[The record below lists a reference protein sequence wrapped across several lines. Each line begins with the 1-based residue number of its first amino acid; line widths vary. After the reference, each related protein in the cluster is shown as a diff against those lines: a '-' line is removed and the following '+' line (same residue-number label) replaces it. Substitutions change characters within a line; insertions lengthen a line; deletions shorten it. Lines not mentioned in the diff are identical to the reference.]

1 MFNIYHQQKLLFS
14 LSVLSC
20 LSLAS
25 PVALAQVFNYGI
37 GDAVRDTNVAK
48 PPAKTTEP
56 PAPVIIQEEET
67 PLTLADGEKMAVRD
81 FRVEGADFLDGAE
94 VSALLQP
101 YRNRELNINE
111 IRQAA
116 NKITVYAREKG
127 YMVARAYVPKQSIQD
142 GVLLIKVVA
151 GKYGK
156 FQMKNKSLVSDARL
170 QAIFEHAKQKSDIV
184 TKEGL
189 ERPILLVNDT
199 PGARMPLVSIAPGTE
214 PGTSDFMVETEAA
227 DRVQAYVMADNYGSR
242 FTGENRVTG
251 EVVINSPFGIGDRIS
266 VKGTTTKAAGL
277 QNARAAYE
285 LPLNNDGLRL
295 EVAAAKTTYKL
306 GDDYISLEAT
316 GEAEMYSARL
326 SYPIKR
332 TREDSIYLSFDV
344 TNKQLKDSY
353 FSGTSTT
360 AKKANVAT
368 LNLQRET
375 YGSLF
380 GLYAYSNVNV
390 GAAFGRLS
398 FDDKTLQAKSDTAGN
413 FSKLNLSFFGNL
425 AFTDHW
431 SVDTTAQVQDSL
443 GNRLDGV
450 EQFSVSGPSGI
461 KSYPDGVIGDKG
473 YLVGAE
479 LKYAINPGVDISHT
493 VGVFANYGS
502 VKLDGKSYTYVANN
516 AVQTADKL
524 NISDIGLAYNL
535 ASRKYF
541 GRLQVAKTTG
551 NSGATA
557 VYNDEVK
564 VQAMLG
570 LRF

>member
-1 MFNIYHQQKLLFS
+1 MFNIHKKQKALLSFS
-14 LSVLSC
+14 LLSS
-20 LSLAS
+20 LTLAS
-25 PVALAQVFNYGI
+25 PAVLAQVLNYGI

-48 PPAKTTEP
+48 PPVQQAEP

-67 PLTLADGEKMAVRD
+67 PLSLAEGEKIAVRD
-81 FRVEGADFLDGAE
+81 FRVEGAEFLDASA

-116 NKITVYAREKG
+116 NKITVYAREQG
-127 YMVARAYVPKQSIQD
+127 YMVARAYVPKQNIQD
-142 GVLLIKVVA
+142 GVLLIKVIA

-156 FQMKNKSLVSDARL
+156 FQMKNSSPVNDARL
-170 QAIFEHAKQKSDIV
+170 QGMFEQAKNKSEIV

-189 ERPILLVNDT
+189 ERSILLVNDT
-199 PGARMPLVSIAPGTE
+199 PGALMPRVSISAGAE
-214 PGTSDFMVETEAA
+214 PGTSDFLVETEAA
-227 DRVQAYVMADNYGSR
+227 DRVQGYAMVDNYGSR

-251 EVVINSPFGIGDRIS
+251 EVYINSPFGIGDRIS
-266 VKGTTTKAAGL
+266 LKGTTTKAAGL

-285 LPLNNDGLRL
+285 FPLNNDGLRL

-306 GDDYISLEAT
+306 GDEYVSLEAT

-332 TREDSIYLSFDV
+332 TREDSIYLSLDV

-353 FSGTSTT
+353 FSGASTT
-360 AKKANVAT
+360 AKQENVAT

-380 GLYAYSNVNV
+380 GLFAYSNVNV
-390 GAAFGRLS
+390 GAAFGHLD
-398 FDDKTLQAKSDTAGN
+398 FDDKALEAASDTAGN
-413 FSKLNLSFFGNL
+413 FSKLNVSFFGNL
-425 AFTDHW
+425 ALTEKW
-431 SVDTTAQVQDSL
+431 SLETTAQVQDSL
-443 GNRLDGV
+443 GKRLDGV
-450 EQFSVSGPSGI
+450 EQFSVSGPAGI
-461 KSYPDGVIGDKG
+461 KSYPDGVTGDKG
-473 YLVGAE
+473 YLLGAE
-479 LKYAINPGVDISHT
+479 LKYAINPGADISHT

-502 VKLDGKSYTYVANN
+502 VKLAGKPYLYVFNG
-516 AVQTADKL
+516 AVHLADKL
-524 NISDIGLAYNL
+524 NISDLGLAYYL
-535 ASRKYF
+535 SSKKYF

-551 NSGATA
+551 NSDATN
-557 VYNDEVK
+557 VYNDDVK